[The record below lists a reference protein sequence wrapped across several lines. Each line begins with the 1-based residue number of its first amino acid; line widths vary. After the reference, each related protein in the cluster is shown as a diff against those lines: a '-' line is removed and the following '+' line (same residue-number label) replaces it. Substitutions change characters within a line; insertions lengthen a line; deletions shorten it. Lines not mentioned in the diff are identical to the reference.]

1 MDNATDRILAGNI
14 RCPIDIPPF
23 QRSTVDGYAVLSSDT
38 LEATRNHHVMLNVIG
53 RVSAG
58 KTSSSRI
65 RSGKAIAIAT
75 GAKIPK
81 GADSV
86 IMIEDVIVEDE
97 GRNIRISDKID
108 KGNNITQRGND
119 LKKGQVLL
127 KEGTW
132 LAAADIGLIAS
143 VGISDIPVYKKVK
156 VAVLSTGNELAE
168 PWLKPWQCFGFR

>member
-1 MDNATDRILAGNI
+1 MKTSHRKYSPISPALKKFLSRNELSDISPGTEYISLDNATDRILAGNI

-97 GRNIRISDKID
+97 GKKYSHLRQDR
-108 KGNNITQRGND
+108 QR
-119 LKKGQVLL
+119 K
-127 KEGTW
+127 
-132 LAAADIGLIAS
+132 
-143 VGISDIPVYKKVK
+143 
-156 VAVLSTGNELAE
+156 
-168 PWLKPWQCFGFR
+168 